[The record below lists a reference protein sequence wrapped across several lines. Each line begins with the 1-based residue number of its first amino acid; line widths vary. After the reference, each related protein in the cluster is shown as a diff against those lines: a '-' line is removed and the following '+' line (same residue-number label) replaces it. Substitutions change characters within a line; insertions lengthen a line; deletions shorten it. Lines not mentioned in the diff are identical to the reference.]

1 MTPDTAIDDRD
12 ELIACFR
19 MMTRIR
25 LFEEKL
31 ELLRPLGKIAGS
43 AHLYIGEEAVAVGAC
58 SVLRAGDRIT
68 STHRG
73 HGHVIAKGADLDR
86 MMAEL
91 FGRVTGYC
99 KGKGGSMHICDVP
112 LGILGANGIVGGGI
126 AIAVGSA
133 LSDQVLGRDNVS
145 VTLFGDGAANQGVLM
160 ESLNLSAIWHL
171 PVIFVCE
178 NNQYNEWMPSEQVT
192 AGRICDRGEP
202 FGIPGARV
210 DGNDVRAMRAAMTE
224 AVARARAG
232 DGPTLIEAVTYR
244 HRGHE
249 DGEEAFGAPKRPAD
263 EIQAWMAR
271 DPIAAIRSHLTNER
285 SVGDATFEAIISEEQ
300 SRVDA
305 AVEFAD
311 ASAFPDPRE
320 VTDDLFAPTAA

>member
-1 MTPDTAIDDRD
+1 M
-12 ELIACFR
+12 IAETEIAEGDALLDCFR

-31 ELLRPLGKIAGS
+31 EALRPLGKIPGA

-133 LSDQVLGRDNVS
+133 LSDQVLGRDNVTVS
-145 VTLFGDGAANQGVLM
+145 LFGDGAANQGVLM

-178 NNQYNEWMPSEQVT
+178 NNQYNEWMPSELVT
-192 AGRICDRGEP
+192 AGRICDRGVP

-210 DGNDVRAMRAAMTE
+210 DGNDVRAMRVAMAD

-249 DGEEAFGAPKRPAD
+249 DGEEAFGAPKRPAA
-263 EIQAWMAR
+263 EVEAWLAR
-271 DPIAAIRSHLTNER
+271 DPIVAIREYL
-285 SVGDATFEAIISEEQ
+285 ISEGFTDDEALASIIQ
-300 SRVDA
+300 EEGSRVDA

-311 ASAFPDPRE
+311 ASAFPDASE
-320 VTDDLFAPTAA
+320 VADDLFAPTAA